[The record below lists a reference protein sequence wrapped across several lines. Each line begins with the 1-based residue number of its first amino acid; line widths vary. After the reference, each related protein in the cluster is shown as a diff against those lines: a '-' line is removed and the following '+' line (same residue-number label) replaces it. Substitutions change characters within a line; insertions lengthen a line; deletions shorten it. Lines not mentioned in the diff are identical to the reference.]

1 MIGRKKIRY
10 IQAILLIFVLFPFLM
25 FSQESKDAD
34 RQEVMDYFSP
44 NEYIIGGI
52 SISGIKYLD
61 ENILVQIS
69 GLKVGEKLMIP
80 GEQITM
86 AVEKMW
92 SQGLFSDVRIT
103 KKTISGDS
111 VFLDIYLQERARLS
125 RFEFTGISK
134 SERKDLLDEINLLK
148 GSQVTENIISNSKRI
163 IYNHFVE
170 KGFYEIEVDISQ
182 RDDPDRNN
190 SLILKADVR
199 KAERIKI
206 KDIEFKG
213 NIVFSDDKLRRKMKN
228 TKKKNLNIFKA
239 SKYIPEKLKED
250 KASLNELYNEFGYR
264 DFEILSDSIYTVSDD
279 RVGMVIV
286 VDEGN
291 QYFHGDIKWVGNTK
305 FPSELLNRVLGIKT
319 GDIYNKTLLEER
331 LFIDEDAVNSVY
343 MDRGYLF
350 SQINPVEMQVED
362 DSIDLE
368 MQVYEG
374 KPAYIDNVIIRG
386 NTKTNEH
393 VVRREIRTLPG
404 ELFSK
409 TAIMRSAREIAQL
422 GHFDPEKISPNPI
435 PNQAE
440 GTVDLEYD
448 LEEKANDQF
457 EISGG
462 WGANMLIGTIGLRFN
477 NFSFRNVLDH
487 KAWRPVPTGDGQS
500 LSLRA
505 QSNGRY
511 YQSYNLTFVEP
522 WFGGKKPNSFTFS
535 LFRSLQT
542 NGREKGE
549 SGRQSLNI
557 DGGALG
563 LGKRLS
569 WPDDFFH
576 LYNEISYQNYNLDNW
591 TQYFLFSDGRSN
603 NFSFKTRLARHS
615 SGPSPIYP
623 TQGSSFSL
631 SLQITPPYSAISGKD
646 FSAADMPAS
655 EKYKWIEYHKW
666 GFKADWYLTLAGKLV
681 LNTKAAF
688 GYLGHYNQD
697 IGPSPFEGY
706 DLGGDGMTG
715 YSLYGR
721 ETIAQR
727 GYENGSLTPKLVTGE
742 KSGNLYEKLTL
753 ELRYPISMNPQ
764 ATLFALIFAE
774 AGNAWYSFGDFNP
787 YKIKR
792 AVGVG
797 LRAFLPM
804 FGLLG
809 IDYGY
814 GFDEVPGNPDANGGH
829 FHFMIGQQF

>member
-1 MIGRKKIRY
+1 MIGRMKIKY
-10 IQAILLIFVLFPFLM
+10 TQTTLLIFIFSPFFT
-25 FSQESKDAD
+25 FSQANTES
-34 RQEVMDYFSP
+34 DYQQIMNYSSP
-44 NEYIIGGI
+44 REYIIDSI
-52 SISGIKYLD
+52 SVSGIKYLD
-61 ENILVQIS
+61 KNILVQIS
-69 GLKVGEKLMIP
+69 GLKKGDKILIP

-103 KKTISGDS
+103 KKAISGDS
-111 VFLDIYLQERARLS
+111 IFLDIYLQERARLS

-134 SERKDLLDEINLLK
+134 SERKDLLDKINLLK
-148 GSQVTENIISNSKRI
+148 GSQVTENIINNSKRI
-163 IYNHFVE
+163 IKEYFVE
-170 KGFYEIEVDISQ
+170 KGFYETEVDISK

-190 SLILKADVR
+190 SLILKADVS

-206 KDIEFKG
+206 NDIEFIG
-213 NIVFSDDKLRRKMKN
+213 NTVFSDNKLRRKMKN

-250 KASLNELYNEFGYR
+250 KANLEELYNEYGYR
-264 DFEILSDSIYTVSDD
+264 DFEILNDSIYTVNEEKI
-279 RVGMVIV
+279 GMIIMIN
-286 VDEGN
+286 EGN

-305 FPSELLNRVLGIKT
+305 FPSELLNKFLGIKP
-319 GDIYNKTLLEER
+319 GDVYNKTLLEER
-331 LFIDEDAVNSVY
+331 LFYDDDAVNSIY
-343 MDRGYLF
+343 LDNGYLF
-350 SQINPVEMQVED
+350 SNINPVEVQVED

-374 KPAYIDNVIIRG
+374 KPAYIDRVIITG

-393 VVRREIRTLPG
+393 VVRRELRTLPG

-409 TAIMRSAREIAQL
+409 TDIMRSAREIAQL
-422 GHFDPEKISPNPI
+422 GHFDPEKITPNPI

-440 GTVDLEYD
+440 GTVDLEYN

-477 NFSFRNVLDH
+477 NFSFRNILDL
-487 KAWRPVPTGDGQS
+487 KAWRPVPTGDGQT
-500 LSLRA
+500 LSVRA

-522 WFGGKKPNSFTFS
+522 WFGGKNPNSFTFS
-535 LFRSLQT
+535 IFKSLQT
-542 NGREKGE
+542 NGRKKGE

-569 WPDDFFH
+569 WPDDFFYW
-576 LYNEISYQNYNLDNW
+576 YNEISYQNYELNNW

-603 NFSFKTRLARHS
+603 NFSFKTRLARQS

-646 FSAADMPAS
+646 FSATDIADS

-688 GYLGHYNQD
+688 GYLGYYNKD

-706 DLGGDGMTG
+706 DLGGDGLTG

-727 GYENGSLTPKLVTGE
+727 GYENGSLTPTVNGK
-742 KSGNLYEKLTL
+742 KSGNLYEKLTI

-774 AGNAWYSFGDFNP
+774 AGNAWYSFDDFNP

-814 GFDEVPGNPDANGGH
+814 GFDEIPGNPDANGGQ
-829 FHFMIGQQF
+829 FHFTIGQQF

>member
-1 MIGRKKIRY
+1 MIRY
-10 IQAILLIFVLFPFLM
+10 IQAILLLFLLSPFLV
-25 FSQESKDAD
+25 FSQESNDAD
-34 RQEVMDYFSP
+34 HQEIMDYLNP
-44 NEYIIGGI
+44 DEYIIGGI

-69 GLKVGEKLMIP
+69 GLKEGDKILIP
-80 GEQITM
+80 GERITM

-103 KKTISGDS
+103 KKAISGDS

-134 SERKDLLDEINLLK
+134 SERKDLLDKINLLK

-163 IYNHFVE
+163 IKDHFVE
-170 KGFYEIEVDISQ
+170 KGFYEIEVDISKK
-182 RDDPDRNN
+182 DDPARNN

-213 NIVFSDDKLRRKMKN
+213 NIVFSDNKLRRKMKN

-250 KASLNELYNEFGYR
+250 KTTLNELYNEFGYR
-264 DFEILSDSIYTVSDD
+264 DFEIISDSIYIVNEE
-279 RVGMVIV
+279 RIGMVIEL
-286 VDEGN
+286 DEGN

-331 LFIDEDAVNSVY
+331 LFYDEDAVNSVY

-350 SQINPVEMQVED
+350 LQINPVEVQVED

-374 KPAYIDNVIIRG
+374 KPAYIDRVIITG

-393 VVRREIRTLPG
+393 VVRRELRTLPG

-409 TAIMRSAREIAQL
+409 TDIMRSAREIAQL

-477 NFSFRNVLDH
+477 NFSFRKILDP
-487 KAWRPVPTGDGQS
+487 KAWRPVPTGDGQT

-511 YQSYNLTFVEP
+511 YQSYNITFV
-522 WFGGKKPNSFTFS
+522 
-535 LFRSLQT
+535 
-542 NGREKGE
+542 
-549 SGRQSLNI
+549 
-557 DGGALG
+557 
-563 LGKRLS
+563 
-569 WPDDFFH
+569 
-576 LYNEISYQNYNLDNW
+576 
-591 TQYFLFSDGRSN
+591 
-603 NFSFKTRLARHS
+603 
-615 SGPSPIYP
+615 
-623 TQGSSFSL
+623 
-631 SLQITPPYSAISGKD
+631 
-646 FSAADMPAS
+646 
-655 EKYKWIEYHKW
+655 
-666 GFKADWYLTLAGKLV
+666 
-681 LNTKAAF
+681 
-688 GYLGHYNQD
+688 
-697 IGPSPFEGY
+697 
-706 DLGGDGMTG
+706 
-715 YSLYGR
+715 
-721 ETIAQR
+721 
-727 GYENGSLTPKLVTGE
+727 
-742 KSGNLYEKLTL
+742 
-753 ELRYPISMNPQ
+753 
-764 ATLFALIFAE
+764 
-774 AGNAWYSFGDFNP
+774 
-787 YKIKR
+787 
-792 AVGVG
+792 
-797 LRAFLPM
+797 
-804 FGLLG
+804 
-809 IDYGY
+809 
-814 GFDEVPGNPDANGGH
+814 
-829 FHFMIGQQF
+829 

>member
-10 IQAILLIFVLFPFLM
+10 IQAILLIFVLSPFLL
-25 FSQESKDAD
+25 FSQESKEVGH
-34 RQEVMDYFSP
+34 QNVMDYLSP

-69 GLKVGEKLMIP
+69 GLKEGDKLLIP
-80 GEQITM
+80 GERITM

-103 KKTISGDS
+103 KKAISNDS

-134 SERKDLLDEINLLK
+134 SEQKDLLEKINLLK
-148 GSQVTENIISNSKRI
+148 GSQVTENIISNSIRI
-163 IYNHFVE
+163 IKDHFVE
-170 KGFYEIEVDISQ
+170 KGFYEIEVDISKW
-182 RDDPDRNN
+182 DDPKGNN
-190 SLILKADVR
+190 SLILKANVR

-206 KDIEFKG
+206 KDIKFIG
-213 NIVFSDDKLRRKMKN
+213 NTVFSDGKLRRKMKN

-250 KASLNELYNEFGYR
+250 KASLKELYNEFGYR
-264 DFEILSDSIYTVSDD
+264 DFKILNDSIYTVSED
-279 RVGMVIV
+279 RVGMVIKV
-286 VDEGN
+286 NEGN

-305 FPSELLNRVLGIKT
+305 FPSEVLNRILGIKT

-331 LFIDEDAVNSVY
+331 LLYDEDAVNSIY
-343 MDRGYLF
+343 MDNGYLF
-350 SQINPVEMQVED
+350 LQINPVEIQVKD

-374 KPAYIDNVIIRG
+374 KPAHIDRVIIKG

-393 VVRREIRTLPG
+393 VVRRELRTLPG

-409 TAIMRSAREIAQL
+409 SDIMRSAREIAQL

-477 NFSFRNVLDH
+477 NFSFRKILNPN
-487 KAWRPVPTGDGQS
+487 AWRPVPTGDGQT

-535 LFRSLQT
+535 LFKSIQT
-542 NGREKGE
+542 NGRQKGE

-576 LYNEISYQNYNLDNW
+576 LYNEISYQNYELSNW
-591 TQYFLFSDGRSN
+591 TQYFLFSNGRSN
-603 NFSFKTRLARHS
+603 NFSFKTSLARHS

-631 SLQITPPYSAISGKD
+631 SLQITPPYSVISGKD
-646 FSAADMPAS
+646 FSASHITDN
-655 EKYKWIEYHKW
+655 ERYKWIEYHKW

-688 GYLGHYNQD
+688 GYLGYYND
-697 IGPSPFEGY
+697 DMKP
-706 DLGGDGMTG
+706 
-715 YSLYGR
+715 
-721 ETIAQR
+721 
-727 GYENGSLTPKLVTGE
+727 
-742 KSGNLYEKLTL
+742 
-753 ELRYPISMNPQ
+753 
-764 ATLFALIFAE
+764 
-774 AGNAWYSFGDFNP
+774 
-787 YKIKR
+787 
-792 AVGVG
+792 
-797 LRAFLPM
+797 
-804 FGLLG
+804 
-809 IDYGY
+809 
-814 GFDEVPGNPDANGGH
+814 
-829 FHFMIGQQF
+829 

>member
-10 IQAILLIFVLFPFLM
+10 IQAILLIFVLSPFLM
-25 FSQESKDAD
+25 FSQESKDVD
-34 RQEVMDYFSP
+34 QQGIMDYFSP

-69 GLKVGEKLMIP
+69 GLKEGDKLLIP
-80 GEQITM
+80 GERITM

-103 KKTISGDS
+103 KKAISGDS
-111 VFLDIYLQERARLS
+111 IFLDIYLQERARLS

-190 SLILKADVR
+190 SLILKADIR

-206 KDIEFKG
+206 KDIEFIG
-213 NIVFSDDKLRRKMKN
+213 NTVFSDGKLSRKMKN

-264 DFEILSDSIYTVSDD
+264 DFEILSDSVYTVSED
-279 RVGMVIV
+279 RVGMVIE

-305 FPSELLNRVLGIKT
+305 FPSELLNKVLGIKP
-319 GDIYNKTLLEER
+319 GDIYNQTLLEER
-331 LFIDEDAVNSVY
+331 LFYDEDAVNSVY
-343 MDRGYLF
+343 MDNGYLF
-350 SQINPVEMQVED
+350 LQISPVEIQVED

-374 KPAYIDNVIIRG
+374 KPAYIDNVIIKG

-409 TAIMRSAREIAQL
+409 TDIMRSAREIAQL

-477 NFSFRNVLDH
+477 NFSFRNVLDP

-511 YQSYNLTFVEP
+511 YQSYNITFVEP

-535 LFRSLQT
+535 LFKSLQT

-549 SGRQSLNI
+549 SGRQSLSI

-569 WPDDFFH
+569 RPDDFFH
-576 LYNEISYQNYNLDNW
+576 WYNEISYQNYNLNNW
-591 TQYFLFSDGRSN
+591 TQYFLFS
-603 NFSFKTRLARHS
+603 
-615 SGPSPIYP
+615 
-623 TQGSSFSL
+623 
-631 SLQITPPYSAISGKD
+631 
-646 FSAADMPAS
+646 
-655 EKYKWIEYHKW
+655 
-666 GFKADWYLTLAGKLV
+666 
-681 LNTKAAF
+681 
-688 GYLGHYNQD
+688 
-697 IGPSPFEGY
+697 
-706 DLGGDGMTG
+706 
-715 YSLYGR
+715 
-721 ETIAQR
+721 
-727 GYENGSLTPKLVTGE
+727 
-742 KSGNLYEKLTL
+742 
-753 ELRYPISMNPQ
+753 
-764 ATLFALIFAE
+764 
-774 AGNAWYSFGDFNP
+774 
-787 YKIKR
+787 
-792 AVGVG
+792 
-797 LRAFLPM
+797 
-804 FGLLG
+804 
-809 IDYGY
+809 
-814 GFDEVPGNPDANGGH
+814 
-829 FHFMIGQQF
+829 